1 MGATQKSPTSGD
13 GGGTA
18 PGFYQNAMQN
28 AKQQVANVGQTQQAQ
43 SQPGQPP
50 NRPGSETSSLD
61 AYNNYMARR
70 APEGNSPVQR
80 SSSDS
85 APPPNYSAIFGGD
98 WHTQSPSPSS
108 GQPPAKPPQ
117 APGDQQQDLRRAR
130 PGQRPPQGITMGAG
144 RASRTFE

>member
-13 GGGTA
+13 GGSTA

-61 AYNNYMARR
+61 AYNNYMASRTSQ
-70 APEGNSPVQR
+70 GNSPIQR
-80 SSSDS
+80 SSSDA

-98 WHTQSPSPSS
+98 WNTQSAAPSS
-108 GQPPAKPPQ
+108 GQPPTKPPQ

>member
-1 MGATQKSPTSGD
+1 MGATSKAPTSGD

-18 PGFYQNAMQN
+18 PGFYQNSLEN

-61 AYNNYMARR
+61 AYNNYMSSY
-70 APEGNSPVQR
+70 PSQGNSSVQKT
-80 SSSDS
+80 SSDS

-98 WHTQSPSPSS
+98 WNTQSLAPSS
-108 GQPPAKPPQ
+108 GQPPAKTPQ
-117 APGDQQQDLRRAR
+117 PPGDQKQGLRRER
-130 PGQRPPQGITMGAG
+130 PGQRPLQGITMGAG
-144 RASRTFE
+144 RANRTFE